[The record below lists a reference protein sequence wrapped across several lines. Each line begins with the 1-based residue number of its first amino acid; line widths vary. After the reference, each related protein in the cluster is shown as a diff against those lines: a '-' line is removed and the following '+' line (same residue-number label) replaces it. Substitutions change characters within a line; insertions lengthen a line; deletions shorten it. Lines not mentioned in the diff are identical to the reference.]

1 MARERFRL
9 SVAVFL
15 LLRRGD
21 AVLCLRRAGTGWMD
35 GAWSVPAGG
44 LDAGETLVQAA
55 LRETREEVGV
65 AVAPTDARL
74 VHTLHC
80 RTAGEDWIGAVFA
93 ADRWIGEPRL
103 CEPDKHDGLA
113 WHPVTALPEHMI
125 PYVRQAIANAEA
137 GLAFSSYGWDANPPT
152 ALA

>member
-1 MARERFRL
+1 MARARFRL

-44 LDAGETLVQAA
+44 LDAGETLLQAA

-65 AVAPTDARL
+65 AVAPADVRL

-80 RTAGEDWIGAVFA
+80 RTGDDDWIGAVFA
-93 ADRWIGEPRL
+93 AERWVGAPRL

-113 WHPVTALPEHMI
+113 WHPVTALPERMI
-125 PYVRQAIANAEA
+125 PYVRQAIAHAEA
-137 GLAFSSYGWDANPPT
+137 GVAFSSYGWDANPPT

>member
-1 MARERFRL
+1 MPRERFRL
-9 SVAVFL
+9 SVSVFM
-15 LLRRGD
+15 LLRRND

-44 LDAGETLVQAA
+44 LDGGETLLRAA

-65 AVAPTDARL
+65 AVAAADARL

-80 RTAGEDWIGAVFA
+80 RTAGEEWIGAVFA
-93 ADRWIGEPRL
+93 ATRWTGEPRL
-103 CEPDKHDGLA
+103 CEPDKHDALA
-113 WHPVTALPEHMI
+113 WHRISDLPEITI
-125 PYVRQAIANAEA
+125 PYVRQAIGHAEA
-137 GLAFSSYGWDANPPT
+137 GIAWSSYGWDADPPT